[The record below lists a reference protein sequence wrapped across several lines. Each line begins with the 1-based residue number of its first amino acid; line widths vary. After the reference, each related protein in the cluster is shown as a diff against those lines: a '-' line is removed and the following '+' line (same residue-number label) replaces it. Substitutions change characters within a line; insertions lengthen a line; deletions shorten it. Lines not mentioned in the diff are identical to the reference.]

1 MAVADLPPQG
11 ASTFHD
17 VCPYYELEGDSGREL
32 IDRFGMA
39 IQQWRNRPSVLVNS
53 IEDTESTSHLPFAKA
68 GTMKVRFKFAG
79 PMTLR
84 VIDMEDVIEE

>member
-11 ASTFHD
+11 ASTFQD
-17 VCPYYELEGDSGREL
+17 VCPFYELEGDSGREL
-32 IDRFGMA
+32 IDRFGIA
-39 IQQWRNRPSVLVNS
+39 ILQWQNRPSILVNS

-79 PMTLR
+79 SMKPRM
-84 VIDMEDVIEE
+84 IDIDEAADE